1 MNYSDLNT
9 DLWRPSI
16 VIGIISALT
25 LLANILRS
33 KVSFIKKTYVPTA
46 VLAGF
51 ILLILRSL
59 GIVNIRQEFLE
70 LITYHGIAI
79 GFIAMSLRVKTQK
92 NNNHCY

>member
-9 DLWRPSI
+9 DLWRPII

-51 ILLILRSL
+51 TNGMIYVTGLNIGGL
-59 GIVNIRQEFLE
+59 GIIGK
-70 LITYHGIAI
+70 IIAKKFYLVFSNFSI
-79 GFIAMSLRVKTQK
+79 SSRMLTR
-92 NNNHCY
+92 